1 MYGKSI
7 CTVRSPPKRS
17 FFSSSPHHSSHPHSL
32 LLRFS
37 HALTRNLFLARAL
50 AAPSRS
56 FGKGLIQGAYTLSDG
71 SALVITVARY
81 LTPLHHEIQVWGFGF
96 RIGFF
101 PSVCLCVHVF
111 PFPPSLPPMSG
122 FPFPLMSLP
131 LSPVTSSLPRL
142 FYPYVSFP
150 FPSCL
155 FPFPLMSLSLSPLPS
170 SLPPLFSPSLPPSF
184 SRRRTNHEIDT

>member
-81 LTPLHHEIQVWGFGF
+81 LTPLHNEIQVSGFGF

-101 PSVCLCVHVF
+101 PSICPCVHVF
-111 PFPPSLPPMSG
+111 PFPRPFLLCPPVS
-122 FPFPLMSLP
+122 FH
-131 LSPVTSSLPRL
+131 
-142 FYPYVSFP
+142 YVSFP
-150 FPSCL
+150 FPRPFFPSPSLFPLCL
-155 FPFPLMSLSLSPLPS
+155 FPIPLMSLSLSPYVAFPFPRPFLPS
-170 SLPPLFSPSLPPSF
+170 SLLLSTENEP
-184 SRRRTNHEIDT
+184 